1 MRILLPLVIVVCSGC
16 AQVRTGISAV
26 DATSAVASGLYMQD
40 KVNEKQRKSTTPDPF
55 KKADP
60 TVQKLD
66 AAIEKARRE

>member
-16 AQVRTGISAV
+16 AQVHTGISAV
-26 DATSAVASGLYMQD
+26 DATSALATGLYMQD
-40 KVNEKQRKSTTPDPF
+40 KVDDKQRKSTTPDPF